1 MSPRLAA
8 LYVGMFCCSIGV
20 GALEQPLAPLR
31 RLDIQRAAEQT
42 KTPFVAVSTSALAH
56 TKPSLLASGSSS
68 SGISQLLMFPV
79 TCFFFFFEALVH
91 FHIGKTGKLGISLP
105 KGDELF
111 KIVASI
117 FICSGLSSG
126 TIALIERMRAPR
138 A

>member
-31 RLDIQRAAEQT
+31 RLDVQRAAEQT

-117 FICSGLSSG
+117 FISVSYTHL
-126 TIALIERMRAPR
+126 TLPTKA
-138 A
+138 